1 MANSAEAK
9 TISTISEFFFEIPPY
24 QRLYEWRKEQIE
36 TLLEDVKKACFDT
49 QNKIYFIGNVVV
61 SKKDDKYIL
70 IDGQQRLTTLFLI
83 GIYLASKEKEVSESW
98 SSFVKH
104 DKQIR
109 ISMPL
114 RENEE
119 QWLSDFI
126 NKQNKSDNDFKD
138 LSKKNP
144 NIHYR
149 ITKGLETIAEWF
161 EKNTPK
167 EESDEKS
174 KLASFA
180 EYLYG
185 NNEASVRFALV
196 ELAEGTDL
204 NQFFV
209 RMNNRGKQL
218 EKHEILKARLLG
230 ILQKN
235 DTSGEWK
242 KYAKIWD
249 LCSDMDKYIFQSASD
264 RKFLNKEID
273 RQEGMKLNEILEKIE
288 EVGNGNNGDNSKD
301 NNDLEKVKSIIDFPT
316 FLLHVAKLTSDSK
329 DISINKDKLLEN
341 IVVLNNAQS
350 IEKNNKKL
358 FFRDDR
364 GSVEKF
370 IHNILKYRIL
380 FDYFVIKRVVDEN
393 LSKSGEYS
401 IRHLSSSEE
410 KNNTYYS
417 IGGSVMED
425 LAMLQNYLRVAREG
439 VKQNY
444 HHWLTPFLKKLGDIK
459 EVQVALKT
467 MRLPIQDVCKKCKSP
482 DTVSIDSINKIGKEQ
497 NTEIEKSLVDF
508 LEKLDRDL
516 AYAQMGRKSNN
527 GDGGDGNMDESLLL
541 IAKQYLEGRSGAEW
555 SEEEWKEDFSNWT
568 KKNLNQ
574 GTGTPHYWFYRLEYY
589 LWKNREGRNDKLKI
603 NNKDF
608 DFENIASNYRF
619 RELNSVEH
627 IWPQSKEG
635 EKGWEKRWND
645 SNECCLDDFGNL
657 ALISQSFNSSLGDQ
671 SIGKKFEDIKE
682 RVRDNRVESLKMC
695 LAYAKCGG
703 NNNEWTPQTAKEHQ
717 DKMLDILKASLENK
731 EQNRG

>member
-36 TLLEDVKKACFDT
+36 TLLEDIKKALNEDRDV
-49 QNKIYFIGNVVV
+49 YFIGNVVV
-61 SKKDDKYIL
+61 SEENGRYIL

-83 GIYLASKEKEVSESW
+83 GVYLATRSEIENNSW
-98 SSFVKH
+98 KNFVKN

-230 ILQKN
+230 ILQKK

-264 RKFLNKEID
+264 RNILNSPNDGIGNTNNVPEPSL
-273 RQEGMKLNEILEKIE
+273 LNILTKDN
-288 EVGNGNNGDNSKD
+288 VKNNGVNTYE
-301 NNDLEKVKSIIDFPT
+301 NNGVERVKSIIDFPT
-316 FLLHVAKLTSDSK
+316 FLLHVAKLEEAK
-329 DISINKDKLLEN
+329 DIPINKDKLLEN
-341 IVVLNNAQS
+341 IVVLKSGTQS
-350 IEKNNKKL
+350 GVEDNKEKKIFFEDNNKDGVKN
-358 FFRDDR
+358 
-364 GSVEKF
+364 F
-370 IHNILKYRIL
+370 ILDILKYRIL
-380 FDYFVIKRVVDEN
+380 FDYFVIKHMADEN

-401 IRHLSSSEE
+401 IRRLV
-410 KNNTYYS
+410 KDDKGYFS
-417 IGGSVMED
+417 IGGSVMAE
-425 LAMLQNYLRVAREG
+425 LTMLQNYLRVARAG
-439 VKQNY
+439 DRQNY
-444 HHWLTPFLKKLGDIK
+444 HHWLTPFLKKIAEIH
-459 EVQVALKT
+459 EVQMALKK
-467 MRLPIQDVCKKCKSP
+467 MFLPIQKVCENYKSF
-482 DTVSIDSINKIGKEQ
+482 DDIKIDSINKIGKEKVQ
-497 NTEIEKSLVDF
+497 YDEMEEELVNF
-508 LEKLDRDL
+508 LEKLDTNL
-516 AYAQMGRKSNN
+516 AYAQMGKKPKSSDNDN
-527 GDGGDGNMDESLLL
+527 LLA
-541 IAKQYLEGRSGAEW
+541 ITKQYLEGKDSAVW
-555 SEEEWKEDFSNWT
+555 SDEGQVDFQA
-568 KKNLNQ
+568 NLNQ

-589 LWKNREGRNDKLKI
+589 LWKSNKIDDQSFDKKKFGEI
-603 NNKDF
+603 KQNF
-608 DFENIASNYRF
+608 RF
-619 RELNSVEH
+619 RGLNSVEH
-627 IWPQSKEG
+627 IQPQSKVEG
-635 EKGWEKRWND
+635 NWQ
-645 SNECCLDDFGNL
+645 NEQKEETRRIDCFGNL
-657 ALISQSFNSSLGDQ
+657 ALVSQSFNSSLSNQDTGDK
-671 SIGKKFEDIKE
+671 ILDLRKKVNKD
-682 RVRDNRVESLKMC
+682 DVESLKLW
-695 LAYAKCGG
+695 LAYAKIEKAGD
-703 NNNEWTPQTAKEHQ
+703 EWKYDGDKNTAVEHQ
-717 DKMLDILKASLENK
+717 REMIQILSDSMDPQKK
-731 EQNRG
+731 